1 MIPPQVVPGR
11 MGLLITLLLLLVNL
25 FISTAA
31 NIPNTNSL
39 TPISIW
45 VLACIIYVQL
55 AILEYGCIL
64 LFKHIKNY
72 HPTSEFG
79 KNIFHRVDLLCLS
92 MSIVSFARYLQT
104 CTFLVWPYLLIR
116 PIALNKIKEQIF
128 FNLI

>member
-1 MIPPQVVPGR
+1 MIPPQIVPGR

-72 HPTSEFG
+72 PTSEFG
-79 KNIFHRVDLLCLS
+79 KNIFHRIDLLCLS
-92 MSIVSFARYLQT
+92 MSIVSF
-104 CTFLVWPYLLIR
+104 LIFSYMYWNHFMPR
-116 PIALNKIKEQIF
+116 T
-128 FNLI
+128 